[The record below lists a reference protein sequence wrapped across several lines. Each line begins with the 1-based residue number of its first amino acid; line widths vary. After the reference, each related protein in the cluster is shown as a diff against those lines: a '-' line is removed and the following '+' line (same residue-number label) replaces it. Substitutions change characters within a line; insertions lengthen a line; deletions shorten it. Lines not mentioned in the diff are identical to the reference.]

1 MKYLVVTSDGVK
13 KVLKKWK
20 RSNPI
25 LLKKFQQIY
34 HELAE
39 HPREGIGHPEPLK
52 GSNCITYSRRVSA
65 KDRVVYDIYEEKI
78 VVMVLA
84 VEGHYND
91 K

>member
-1 MKYLVVTSDGVK
+1 MKYLVVTSDEAK

-20 RSNPI
+20 KSNPI

-39 HPREGIGHPEPLK
+39 HPREGTGHPEPLK
-52 GSNCITYSRRVSA
+52 GAKGITYSWHISA
-65 KDRVVYDIYEEKI
+65 KDRMVYDIYDDKI
-78 VVMVLA
+78 VVMVIS

>member
-1 MKYLVVTSDGVK
+1 MKYLVVTSDDVK
-13 KVLKKWK
+13 KVLKRWK
-20 RSNPI
+20 KSNPI
-25 LLKKFQQIY
+25 LLKKFQQVY

-39 HPREGIGHPEPLK
+39 YPREGIGHPEPLK
-52 GSNCITYSRRVSA
+52 GAKGITYSRRVSA